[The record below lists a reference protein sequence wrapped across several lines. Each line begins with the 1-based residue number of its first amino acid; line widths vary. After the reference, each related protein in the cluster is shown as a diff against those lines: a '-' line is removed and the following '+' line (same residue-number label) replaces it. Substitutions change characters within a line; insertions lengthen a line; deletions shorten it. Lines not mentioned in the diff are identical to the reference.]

1 MLPAMCGYSI
11 RFPILV
17 AALISS
23 LAACSGT
30 SRPAAAPPERIAS
43 ARATLDRDQL
53 GQKIE
58 AYVAAIGEGWGE
70 GYRFNGYIH
79 VATDDGVLYS
89 RGFGLANAETGAPNT
104 ADTSFRTGSVTKQF
118 TAAAIMLL
126 EQDGKL
132 SVRDSIRKHVPDYPA
147 PAGDQITI
155 HHLLTHTSGIPNYTT
170 FPELMDSRA
179 RAHTVAEMLATFS
192 ERPLEFAPGEQFR
205 YSNSGYA
212 VLGAIIEAVSGRTY
226 GEFLRDRLFVPAGLK
241 NTVVGDAADAPDRA
255 IGYQTNDEGVA
266 EPAAPVDMSVPYA
279 AGAVRST
286 AADLVRWSQALEKI
300 LTPTSLQ
307 QMYTPTPPSVKDGS
321 GYGYGWLITTG
332 EETVIHHNG
341 GIDGFL
347 TSYVRVPTRG
357 LVIVVWTN
365 NPAVEVDPIKE
376 AVVLAAFGGTPEPP
390 ASTKPAA
397 LEPAFAARVI
407 GVYQLDA
414 ASRAAMKGMGAPDET
429 IASIETMTIRAAG
442 TGLELAPVGQPA
454 VPLHVRDQTTLFTRS
469 PAVELALTI
478 EGSAA
483 ATGFVLKQ
491 GGVELTYV
499 RH

>member
-1 MLPAMCGYSI
+1 MRGYWVSI
-11 RFPILV
+11 VFLV
-17 AALISS
+17 AS
-23 LAACSGT
+23 LAGCSG
-30 SRPAAAPPERIAS
+30 SSQPAATAPERS
-43 ARATLDRDQL
+43 GTARSSLDRDQL
-53 GQKIE
+53 GKKIE
-58 AYVAAIGEGWGE
+58 AYVGAIGDGWGA
-70 GYRFNGYIH
+70 GYQFSGYIH

-89 RGFGLANAETGAPNT
+89 RGFGLANAETGARNT

-126 EQDGKL
+126 QQDGKL
-132 SVRDSIRKHVPDYPA
+132 SVHDPIRRHLPDYPA
-147 PAGDQITI
+147 PAGDQITV

-170 FPELMDSRA
+170 FPELMDSRMRA
-179 RAHTVAEMLATFS
+179 RTVAELLATFS
-192 ERPLEFAPGEQFR
+192 DRPLEFAPGDRFR

-212 VLGAIIEAVSGRTY
+212 VLGAIIEAASGQTY
-226 GEFLRDRLFVPAGLK
+226 GEFLSDRLFVPAGLK
-241 NTVVGDAADAPDRA
+241 NTVVGDAQGAPDRA
-255 IGYQTNDEGVA
+255 LGYQTNGEGVA
-266 EPAAPVDMSVPYA
+266 ELAAAVDMSVPYA

-286 AADLVRWSQALEKI
+286 AADLVRWSQALETRI
-300 LTPTSLQ
+300 LTPASLQ
-307 QMYTPTPPSVKDGS
+307 QMYTPTPPSMKDGS

-332 EETVIHHNG
+332 QETVIHHNG

-347 TSYVRVPTRG
+347 SSYVRVPARG

-365 NPAVEVDPIKE
+365 NPAVDVDPIKE

-390 ASTKPAA
+390 ASTRPAT
-397 LEPAFAARVI
+397 LEPAFAARVT
-407 GVYQLDA
+407 GAYQLEP
-414 ASRAAMKGMGAPDET
+414 ASRAAMKSLGAPDET

-442 TGLELAPVGQPA
+442 AGLELAPIGQPA
-454 VPLHVRDQTTLFTRS
+454 VPLHVRDETTLFTRS